1 MKKIKINQ
9 CLCLLLVTVCLIL
22 FMTSV
27 TVFAAHTDGS
37 TKVTASIETASTET
51 TQLVTDEDSNSDL
64 QDESNVSTGD
74 IVSVCVTIVLLVLLV
89 SMIVIFLCSNK
100 SIDEETKQID

>member
-1 MKKIKINQ
+1 MKKIKINE
-9 CLCLLLVTVCLIL
+9 CLCLLFVTVCLIF
-22 FMTSV
+22 FMTSM
-27 TVFAAHTDGS
+27 TAFAAHTDGS

-51 TQLVTDEDSNSDL
+51 TQFVTDGDSNSNL

-74 IVSVCVTIVLLVLLV
+74 IVSDCVTIILLALVV